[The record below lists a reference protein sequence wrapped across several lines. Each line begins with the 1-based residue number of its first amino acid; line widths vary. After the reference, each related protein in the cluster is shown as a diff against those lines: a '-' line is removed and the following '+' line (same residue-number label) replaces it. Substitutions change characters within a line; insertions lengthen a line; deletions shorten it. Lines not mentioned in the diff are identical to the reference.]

1 MGFAGQV
8 FAARVAIG
16 LAVPSPQAMQQSA
29 GIIFQ
34 GVEAMYNRLAML
46 KKRNA
51 MESEGA
57 LSEQF
62 QGLSKLTV
70 SSAKLMNDTLAQGVV
85 DSIKKMDSATGQS
98 LSSSLSRMG
107 KQTKAFHSTQQALGK
122 DSKLGKV
129 FDTEGVQGDANK
141 LAQITK
147 QYMSLLR
154 EERDLVIQ
162 TTQDQLNGSRL
173 LLQSYEAEITSMNSL
188 KELNE
193 EEQIRYDELNDKLIP
208 ALKEKVKF
216 EELDVKILKQIED
229 NTKRVTREINAE
241 TEASRQLN
249 QALRSSVH
257 EIKEG
262 FNNAL
267 RNSVA
272 LLTAFGYKLNQHA
285 QDLISFEREL
295 LNANSVFG
303 QTNSDLFD
311 IGNDILEF
319 GNKYGLAVENGA
331 QGLYQLASAG
341 LTANEAAA
349 LLPHTLKLSMAVQ
362 GDHNTLAKL
371 TTQVI
376 KGYGMEFS
384 EAARLTDMFAFAIQK
399 SLIEWQD
406 LASAVKF
413 AMPFFTSTGQS
424 IEQLLGALQI
434 LTDRALEAGIA
445 GRGLRQAL
453 AEFAE
458 SALDATVGFRK
469 MGVEILSSE
478 GEMLQLTEIAAQFA
492 EAVGEDISNTQLLT
506 TLIEDLNV
514 RGATAFIHLVQASD
528 EFTEAVENTAAASG
542 ELDKMVEIQNASLE
556 AQIQIF
562 KTSIFSIFAFRDA
575 TYEGTEFING
585 FHEALVNAV
594 KTLQG
599 MFVVIEDGVVKGLTP
614 LGQELQDVGT
624 NGVAMFADL
633 LSEMIEIFRE
643 FAEAGMF
650 SANMLNLMVMPLKV
664 MLEVLNLIGPDM
676 LKIILYMR
684 ILNSVLPLTALRW
697 LAIGNA
703 ATTAAAAQAAAG
715 TFAARLGATGLAGLG
730 FRAATMATGVGGL
743 LLAGYAV
750 KKGMEYYSGRA
761 AGGYVQP
768 MAAGGMISGNHP
780 YLVGEQGP
788 ELFMPNSTGK
798 VLNSMQTQSIMG
810 SDRTVLKNV
819 TIGIDSFGGMV

>member
-57 LSEQF
+57 LAEQF

-129 FDTEGVQGDANK
+129 FDTEGVEGDANK

-147 QYMSLLR
+147 RYMSLLR

-173 LLQSYEAEITSMNSL
+173 LLQSYEAEIISMNSL

-241 TEASRQLN
+241 SEATRQLN

-285 QDLISFEREL
+285 QDLITFEREL

-384 EAARLTDMFAFAIQK
+384 EAARLTDMFAYAIQK

-458 SALDATVGFRK
+458 SALDAEVASDSALISRVTRLV
-469 MGVEILSSE
+469 LSSICFKI
-478 GEMLQLTEIAAQFA
+478 LTSSSSNLTFSFKAGINLSFNSSYLICSSSFNSFKLFIEIISASYDCNKSLLPLSWSCVVCITKSLSSLRRLMYRLVICANLLA
-492 EAVGEDISNTQLLT
+492 SPSTPSVSNTLP
-506 TLIEDLNV
+506 N
-514 RGATAFIHLVQASD
+514 
-528 EFTEAVENTAAASG
+528 
-542 ELDKMVEIQNASLE
+542 
-556 AQIQIF
+556 
-562 KTSIFSIFAFRDA
+562 
-575 TYEGTEFING
+575 
-585 FHEALVNAV
+585 
-594 KTLQG
+594 
-599 MFVVIEDGVVKGLTP
+599 
-614 LGQELQDVGT
+614 
-624 NGVAMFADL
+624 L
-633 LSEMIEIFRE
+633 LSFPK
-643 FAEAGMF
+643 ACC
-650 SANMLNLMVMPLKV
+650 
-664 MLEVLNLIGPDM
+664 VL
-676 LKIILYMR
+676 
-684 ILNSVLPLTALRW
+684 
-697 LAIGNA
+697 
-703 ATTAAAAQAAAG
+703 
-715 TFAARLGATGLAGLG
+715 
-730 FRAATMATGVGGL
+730 
-743 LLAGYAV
+743 
-750 KKGMEYYSGRA
+750 
-761 AGGYVQP
+761 
-768 MAAGGMISGNHP
+768 
-780 YLVGEQGP
+780 
-788 ELFMPNSTGK
+788 
-798 VLNSMQTQSIMG
+798 
-810 SDRTVLKNV
+810 
-819 TIGIDSFGGMV
+819 